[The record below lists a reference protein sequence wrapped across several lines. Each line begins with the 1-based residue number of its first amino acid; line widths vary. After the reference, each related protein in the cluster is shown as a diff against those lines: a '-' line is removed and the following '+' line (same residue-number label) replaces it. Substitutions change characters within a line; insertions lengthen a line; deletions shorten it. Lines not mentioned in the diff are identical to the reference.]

1 MNDKLKE
8 LIQPYWVE
16 EQQGVYIPLIDKV
29 LLKNNVPAMS
39 YDDYMEYAKS
49 NGVQIATRDDLLQIY
64 LQKVE
69 INKILKEHDGDTL
82 AFTWLG
88 SSSKSDSDMG
98 LVVHIGLGN
107 WRYSSKHYSYVSR
120 AVVDLKSKKTNN
132 MKQFNL
138 EEYLKDP
145 NKKVVTRDGRNV
157 RIICTDRKGTEYSV
171 VALCTMSNVS
181 EDCYFY
187 FPNGKMYLSSDS
199 CLDLFFAPEKKEGWL
214 NLYKDEN
221 GRVAIGTVYPSESE
235 KDAMMESK
243 YTKDYVATCKIEWEE

>member
-1 MNDKLKE
+1 MNNKLKE

-29 LLKNNVPAMS
+29 LLKENVPAMPYVDS
-39 YDDYMEYAKS
+39 MKYAKT

-69 INKILKEHDGDTL
+69 INKILKEHDGDML
-82 AFTWLG
+82 DIWFG
-88 SSSKSDSDMG
+88 SSSECGSNNRWVVYFGSGICDCTVKSD
-98 LVVHIGLGN
+98 VN
-107 WRYSSKHYSYVSR
+107 FSR
-120 AVVDLKSKKTNN
+120 AVVDLKNQKDN

-145 NKKVVTRDGRNV
+145 NKKVVTRDGRNA

-171 VALCTMSNVS
+171 VALCTMSSGS

-187 FPNGKMYLSSDS
+187 FPSGRMYLSADS
-199 CLDLFFAPEKKEGWL
+199 CLDLFFAPEKHEGWI
-214 NLYKDEN
+214 NLYKINSSISPGPLTYNTKKE
-221 GRVAIGTVYPSESE
+221 AES
-235 KDAMMESK
+235 A
-243 YTKDYVATCKIEWEE
+243 TGNRPDYISTTKIEWEE